1 METNINLY
9 NLSQEGKQYLLKSSL
24 IGNRLRLSC
33 KSQAN
38 QKIKFTRE
46 FTMDELKT
54 LDKIFSPITTPFEAL
69 QYFDTMM
76 KNQKVSVSES
86 FDVINIKFYLKSEED
101 SYQTEIPLSEEFYT
115 STTTDENVTT
125 NFDLNAFQNL
135 DNVNADTGFNTY
147 DANINTQTENVNVDI
162 TYGTPEIINTTSY
175 ENVSSDNYLQNI
187 EASAT
192 TMNDVV
198 VDTGIDLNNYTN
210 YNTTEVQDI
219 TNQYQENTDI
229 NTNTNITDYNT
240 YNYNEY
246 QSTSEPVS
254 IPQENNQQIYETS
267 NLDQYNQYTTTENVQ
282 QETYNTVP
290 FITPVEDTS
299 LNQYIQNTATTTT
312 TITNTTIPDDRI
324 NKLEGDTNILKSEQ
338 QDLQSQIKKLNEQLN
353 EYQTKISLMQNSQ
366 SNDEIQALRNE
377 NQLIKQQLQELDSL
391 RREVE
396 ETRYLKAQLSELD
409 PLRQKAAE
417 ADSLR
422 DQLNELNLLK
432 QRVNE
437 LNNARN
443 QQLNQLQQINNLKK
457 EFDQIN
463 SLKQQLNEL
472 NNIRKKS
479 LENNELKDRIKEL
492 ENVKTQYEQEL
503 HILRESQ
510 RKSQEFN
517 KLRYSTGMDSKQL
530 LFEEKPM
537 QFAVKGDIIHSSR
550 ELELLTRKIN
560 KSNRKLT
567 LNLLYKARVDSDRA
581 SAFHNKCDGARST
594 LVLVETDKGK
604 RFGGYTSRTWSGD
617 CIEKKDDEAFLFSLD
632 KMMTYDIIP
641 GEEAIGCYP
650 KYGPIFMG
658 CQIRIF
664 DNAFAKGGT
673 TFEKG
678 LNYYTQEDFEL
689 TGGEREFNVREIE
702 VYEVI
707 PS

>member
-192 TMNDVV
+192 TTNDVV

-324 NKLEGDTNILKSEQ
+324 NKLEGDTNILKNEQ

-353 EYQTKISLMQNSQ
+353 EYQMKISLIQNSQ

-707 PS
+707 PL

>member
-69 QYFDTMM
+69 QCFDTMM

-86 FDVINIKFYLKSEED
+86 NDVINIKFYLKSEED

-192 TMNDVV
+192 TTNDVV

-246 QSTSEPVS
+246 QSTSEPIN
-254 IPQENNQQIYETS
+254 IPQENNQKIYEIS

-312 TITNTTIPDDRI
+312 TTTNTTIPDDRI

-417 ADSLR
+417 VDSLR

-472 NNIRKKS
+472 NNMRKKS
-479 LENNELKDRIKEL
+479 LEDNELKDRINEL

>member
-86 FDVINIKFYLKSEED
+86 FDVINIKFYLKSKED
-101 SYQTEIPLSEEFYT
+101 SNQTEIPLSEEFYT

-192 TMNDVV
+192 TTNDVV

-246 QSTSEPVS
+246 QSTSEPVN

-267 NLDQYNQYTTTENVQ
+267 NLDQYNQYTITENVQ

-299 LNQYIQNTATTTT
+299 LNQYIQNTATTTMT
-312 TITNTTIPDDRI
+312 TTNTTIPDDRI
-324 NKLEGDTNILKSEQ
+324 NKLEGYTNILKNEQ

-353 EYQTKISLMQNSQ
+353 EYQMKISLMQNSQ

-479 LENNELKDRIKEL
+479 LENNELKDCINEL

>member
-69 QYFDTMM
+69 QCFDTMM

-86 FDVINIKFYLKSEED
+86 NDVINIKFYLKSEED

-192 TMNDVV
+192 TTNDVV

-246 QSTSEPVS
+246 QSTSEPVN

-312 TITNTTIPDDRI
+312 TTTNTTIPDDRI

-396 ETRYLKAQLSELD
+396 EARYLKAQLSELD

-479 LENNELKDRIKEL
+479 LENNELKDRINEL
-492 ENVKTQYEQEL
+492 EKVKTQYEQEL

-567 LNLLYKARVDSDRA
+567 VNLLYKARVDSDRA

-617 CIEKKDDEAFLFSLD
+617 CIEKKDEEAFLFSLD

>member
-312 TITNTTIPDDRI
+312 TTTNTTIPDDRI
-324 NKLEGDTNILKSEQ
+324 NKLEDDTNILKSEQ

-479 LENNELKDRIKEL
+479 LENNELKDRINEL
-492 ENVKTQYEQEL
+492 ENVKNQYEQEL

>member
-312 TITNTTIPDDRI
+312 TTTNTTIPDDRI
-324 NKLEGDTNILKSEQ
+324 NKLEDDTNILKSEQ

-479 LENNELKDRIKEL
+479 LENNELKDRINEL
-492 ENVKTQYEQEL
+492 ENVKKQYEQEL

-530 LFEEKPM
+530 LFEEKPI
-537 QFAVKGDIIHSSR
+537 QFSVKGDIIHSSR

>member
-192 TMNDVV
+192 TTNDVV

-312 TITNTTIPDDRI
+312 TTTNTTIPDDRI

-366 SNDEIQALRNE
+366 LNDEIQALRKE

-409 PLRQKAAE
+409 PLKQKAAE

-472 NNIRKKS
+472 NNMRKKS
-479 LENNELKDRIKEL
+479 LEDNELKDRINEL
-492 ENVKTQYEQEL
+492 ENVKTRYEQEL

>member
-192 TMNDVV
+192 TTNDVV

-312 TITNTTIPDDRI
+312 TTTNTTIPDDRI
-324 NKLEGDTNILKSEQ
+324 NKLEDDTNILKSEQ

>member
-69 QYFDTMM
+69 QCFDTMM

-86 FDVINIKFYLKSEED
+86 FDVINIKFYLKSKED
-101 SYQTEIPLSEEFYT
+101 SNQTEIPLSEEFYT

-192 TMNDVV
+192 TTNDVV

-246 QSTSEPVS
+246 QSTSEPVN

-299 LNQYIQNTATTTT
+299 LNQYIQNTATTTMT
-312 TITNTTIPDDRI
+312 TTNTTIPDDRI
-324 NKLEGDTNILKSEQ
+324 NKLEGYTNILKNEQ

-353 EYQTKISLMQNSQ
+353 EYQMKISLMQNSQ

-479 LENNELKDRIKEL
+479 LENNELKDCINEL

>member
-69 QYFDTMM
+69 QCFDTMM

-86 FDVINIKFYLKSEED
+86 FDVINIKFYLKSEKD
-101 SYQTEIPLSEEFYT
+101 SNQTEIPLSEEFYT

-192 TMNDVV
+192 TTNDVV

-246 QSTSEPVS
+246 QSTSEPVN

-282 QETYNTVP
+282 QEIYNTVP

-299 LNQYIQNTATTTT
+299 LNQYIQNTTTTT
-312 TITNTTIPDDRI
+312 TTTTNTTIPDDRI
-324 NKLEGDTNILKSEQ
+324 NKLEDDTNILKNEQ

-377 NQLIKQQLQELDSL
+377 NKLIKHQLQELDSL

-417 ADSLR
+417 VDSLR

-479 LENNELKDRIKEL
+479 LENNELKDRINEL

>member
-101 SYQTEIPLSEEFYT
+101 LYQTKIPLSEEFYT

-192 TMNDVV
+192 TTNDVV

-246 QSTSEPVS
+246 QSTSEPVN

-312 TITNTTIPDDRI
+312 TTTNTTIPDDRI
-324 NKLEGDTNILKSEQ
+324 NKLEGDTNILKNEQ

-366 SNDEIQALRNE
+366 SNDEIQALRKE

-417 ADSLR
+417 VDSLR

-472 NNIRKKS
+472 NNMRKKS
-479 LENNELKDRIKEL
+479 LENNELKDRINEL

>member
-101 SYQTEIPLSEEFYT
+101 LYQTEIPLSEEFYT
-115 STTTDENVTT
+115 STTKDENVTT

-192 TMNDVV
+192 TTNDVV

-312 TITNTTIPDDRI
+312 TTTNTTIPDDRI

-366 SNDEIQALRNE
+366 SNDEI
-377 NQLIKQQLQELDSL
+377 
-391 RREVE
+391 
-396 ETRYLKAQLSELD
+396 
-409 PLRQKAAE
+409 
-417 ADSLR
+417 
-422 DQLNELNLLK
+422 
-432 QRVNE
+432 
-437 LNNARN
+437 
-443 QQLNQLQQINNLKK
+443 
-457 EFDQIN
+457 F
-463 SLKQQLNEL
+463 
-472 NNIRKKS
+472 
-479 LENNELKDRIKEL
+479 
-492 ENVKTQYEQEL
+492 
-503 HILRESQ
+503 
-510 RKSQEFN
+510 
-517 KLRYSTGMDSKQL
+517 
-530 LFEEKPM
+530 KPY
-537 QFAVKGDIIHSSR
+537 A
-550 ELELLTRKIN
+550 TKIN
-560 KSNRKLT
+560 
-567 LNLLYKARVDSDRA
+567 
-581 SAFHNKCDGARST
+581 
-594 LVLVETDKGK
+594 
-604 RFGGYTSRTWSGD
+604 
-617 CIEKKDDEAFLFSLD
+617 
-632 KMMTYDIIP
+632 
-641 GEEAIGCYP
+641 
-650 KYGPIFMG
+650 
-658 CQIRIF
+658 
-664 DNAFAKGGT
+664 
-673 TFEKG
+673 
-678 LNYYTQEDFEL
+678 
-689 TGGEREFNVREIE
+689 
-702 VYEVI
+702 
-707 PS
+707 

>member
-69 QYFDTMM
+69 QCFDTMM

-86 FDVINIKFYLKSEED
+86 FDVINIKFYLKSEKD
-101 SYQTEIPLSEEFYT
+101 SNQTEIPLSEEFYT

-192 TMNDVV
+192 TTNDVV

-246 QSTSEPVS
+246 QSTSEPVN

-282 QETYNTVP
+282 QEIYNTVP

-312 TITNTTIPDDRI
+312 TTTNTTIPDDRI
-324 NKLEGDTNILKSEQ
+324 NKLEDDTNILKNEQ

-417 ADSLR
+417 VDSLR

-479 LENNELKDRIKEL
+479 LENNELKDRINEL